1 MYLRHYS
8 SREYADG
15 RAREQFVGP
24 GEKWVFRTEPPTLCG
39 CGASSLTIAS
49 TSEPAN
55 DSKASIAPCSE
66 TSRRT
71 AARTLSG
78 KRTRL
83 LMRSGLIAGITPTS
97 IRKRSPQLTLDS
109 AFSVPDGWSPAENDV
124 HADGFDPAKDTAQ
137 PMRHYMK
144 RDLPAVLDADFV
156 AVLPGWER
164 SQGAQLEVHVAR
176 TCGIP
181 VLDAATLEPAAAQ
194 GAMCSMGGYCD
205 QAPPCSSP
213 EKCAKRVASEREASG
228 KPYHIYEH
236 LKYTDAIVDAPRQL
250 LAYAETPGRTMQGAR
265 KHLEQCGIEYRHCW
279 PDWAYES
286 GHLTKGGLA
295 ELVHRM
301 MEAER
306 YVAR

>member
-1 MYLRHYS
+1 MGPQGTDQRSLPDVRRQRIHLDYGARRMKRCYLAGPMRGIPEYNFPAFYAAAAS
-8 SREYADG
+8 LRE
-15 RAREQFVGP
+15 R
-24 GEKWVFRTEPPTLCG
+24 
-39 CGASSLTIAS
+39 
-49 TSEPAN
+49 
-55 DSKASIAPCSE
+55 
-66 TSRRT
+66 
-71 AARTLSG
+71 
-78 KRTRL
+78 
-83 LMRSGLIAGITPTS
+83 GIE
-97 IRKRSPQLTLDS
+97 
-109 AFSVPDGWSPAENDV
+109 VWSPAENDV